1 VAPGTGFLL
10 VATATVALA
19 TAVTGGRGATA
30 DRVLRVVSPVPVNSL
45 DPGLAASETALEVAS
60 ETCTTLVRF
69 RGATLVPDGAVALP
83 TVSTGGRRY
92 VFTIRRDLRFS
103 DGTAVTAAS
112 YATAIGRV
120 RNAAF
125 GSVWNLL
132 AGVSD
137 DIVSAHGSG
146 RILVVRLSAADG
158 SLLARLAE
166 PWACPVP
173 VGSPADPR
181 GLQTVPSSG
190 PYTISSAAAD
200 QRTILV
206 RNPAYRGFRLRR
218 PAEIDLTT
226 GGTYRTDA
234 AAIDSG
240 QFDLLEAFAA
250 VSGPPETVLQDWASR
265 YGINRGSF
273 LAAPSTNVVYLAL
286 NNDSALFHGNP
297 RLRRAVALALDR
309 AQIIGQGGFLAAAP
323 TGRLVPPRLPG
334 AARLPAYPQGNRD
347 VAAARKLAAGSLR
360 DGVAVLWAAD
370 DPLAVRRAD
379 AIQEELAQI
388 GLRVQMQ
395 TFPRPLLTQKIATR
409 GAGFDLALT
418 GWVSLYYDPADFLVR
433 LLDGSSLA
441 LTNNFNVA
449 YFDDPRVNAALASAQ
464 RLPVPQRYRA
474 LGRLETTILRDDAPV
489 VPLFNQYNFLFLS
502 PRVGCYAARNGAAL
516 GAGLPDWGSFCVS

>member
-1 VAPGTGFLL
+1 VSPRTGFLL
-10 VATATVALA
+10 VAAATVALA
-19 TAVTGGRGATA
+19 TAATGSRGATA
-30 DRVLRVVSPVPVNSL
+30 DRVLRVVSPDPVNSL
-45 DPGLAASETALEVAS
+45 DPGLAASDTALEVAS

-69 RGATLVPDGAVALP
+69 RGATLVPDGASALP
-83 TVSTGGRRY
+83 SVSTSGSRY

-103 DGTAVTAAS
+103 DGTPVTAAS

-120 RNAAF
+120 RNPTF

-132 AGVSD
+132 AGVTD

-146 RILVVRLSAADG
+146 RLLVVRLSAANG

-181 GLQTVPSSG
+181 GLPAVPASG
-190 PYTISSAAAD
+190 PYTISSAAAG
-200 QRTILV
+200 QRIVLI
-206 RNPAYRGFRLRR
+206 RNPVYRGSRFRR

-226 GGTYRTDA
+226 GGTYPTDA
-234 AAIDSG
+234 AAVDNG
-240 QFDLLEAFAA
+240 QYDLLEAFAA
-250 VSGPPETVLQDWASR
+250 VGGPPETVLQDWASR
-265 YGINRGSF
+265 YGVNHGRF

-286 NNDSALFHGNP
+286 NNDGALFHGNP

-309 AQIIGQGGFLAAAP
+309 RQIIGQGGFLAAAP

-334 AARLPAYPQGNRD
+334 ATRLPAYPQGNRD

-360 DGVAVLWAAD
+360 DRNAVLWAAS
-370 DPLAVRRAD
+370 DPVAVRRAD
-379 AIQEELAQI
+379 AIQEELARI
-388 GLRVQMQ
+388 GLSVQIQ
-395 TFPRPLLTQKIATR
+395 TLPRPLLAQRLATR

-418 GWVSLYYDPADFLVR
+418 GWVSLYDDPADFLVR
-433 LLDGSSLA
+433 LLDGRSLA
-441 LTNNFNVA
+441 PTNNFNVA

-464 RLPVPQRYRA
+464 RLRVPQRYRA

-502 PRVGCYAARNGAAL
+502 TRVGCYATGNGAAL
-516 GAGLPDWGSFCVS
+516 GAGLADWGSFCVN